1 MGKPKLFLRG
11 VRVKIA
17 LFAVNGGYTHTNLA
31 IRCLRRGLAADGFAV
46 ELIEHNL
53 RDRTD
58 AMLDA
63 LVAADAELYGF
74 SCYIWNLPV
83 MLALAGDL
91 KALRPDA
98 VIWLGGPEVS
108 YATERFAGIA
118 AVDYIVSGE
127 GEEAVLQLARA
138 VRDGAPPAERV
149 LYGRPQPLQPGVAYE
164 DDEDLS
170 GRLVYY
176 ESARGC
182 PFRCSYCLS
191 SRTDGIRAK
200 PADAVIADLRRFE
213 GRGVRTVKLVDRTFN
228 FDRVR
233 ANTIW
238 RALLGDGWQGE
249 YHFEVCASLLDE
261 ESVEILAQMPPGRV
275 RLEVG
280 LQSTNPAT
288 LAAVSRHIDPGKVIA
303 ILERLH
309 RESAVHIHLDLI
321 AGLPYEDFTRFGQSF
336 DDAYFCCDVLQLGHL
351 KLLYGTALRRDADQY
366 GYVCSTQP
374 PYAILRSSWMS
385 YADLRRLNAVADL
398 LERYHDSGR
407 FARGLDV
414 LIARGTCSPFA
425 RYCGLLDYI
434 HAHDGR
440 PIARI
445 SQPDAYRLLVGYA
458 KNVLPPERFGAFD
471 EALRADYA
479 AAEVRGHRIPW

>member
-1 MGKPKLFLRG
+1 M
-11 VRVKIA
+11 KIA

-31 IRCLRRGLAADGFAV
+31 IRCLRRALADDGFAV
-46 ELIEHNL
+46 TLIEHNL

-63 LVAADAELYGF
+63 LVAAGADLYGF
-74 SCYIWNLPV
+74 SCYIWNLPL
-83 MLALAGDL
+83 MLELAADL
-91 KALRPDA
+91 KALRPFA
-98 VIWLGGPEVS
+98 VVWLGGPEVS
-108 YATERFAGIA
+108 YATHRFADAPG
-118 AVDYIVSGE
+118 VDYIVSGE
-127 GEEAVLQLARA
+127 GEAAVTALARA
-138 VRDGAPPAERV
+138 IRDGEPPAARV
-149 LYGRPQPLQPGVAYE
+149 LYGTPQPLCPGIPYDE
-164 DDEDLS
+164 DEDLR
-170 GRLVYY
+170 GKLVYY

-191 SRTDGIRAK
+191 SRTEGIRAK
-200 PADAVIADLRRFE
+200 PADEVIADLRRFE

-228 FDRVR
+228 FDRAR
-233 ANTIW
+233 ANAIW
-238 RALLGDGWQGE
+238 RALLGEGWAGE

-261 ESVEILAQMPPGRV
+261 ESCAILAQMPAGRV

-280 LQSTNPAT
+280 LQSTNPET
-288 LAAVSRHIDPGKVIA
+288 LAAVSRHIDPARVIA

-336 DDAYFCCDVLQLGHL
+336 DEAYFCCDVLQLGHL
-351 KLLYGTALRRDADQY
+351 KLLHGTALRRDADRY
-366 GYVCSTQP
+366 GYVCAVKT
-374 PYAILRSSWMS
+374 PYAVLHSDWMS
-385 YADLRRLNAVADL
+385 YADLRRLNGIADL
-398 LERYHDSGR
+398 LERYRDSGR

-414 LIARGTCSPFA
+414 LIERGTCSPFV
-425 RYCGLLDYI
+425 RWCGLLDYI
-434 HAHDGR
+434 AQTDGR

-458 KNVLPPERFGAFD
+458 GTVLDPARLAAFD

-479 AAEVRGHRIPW
+479 AAEVRGHRVPW